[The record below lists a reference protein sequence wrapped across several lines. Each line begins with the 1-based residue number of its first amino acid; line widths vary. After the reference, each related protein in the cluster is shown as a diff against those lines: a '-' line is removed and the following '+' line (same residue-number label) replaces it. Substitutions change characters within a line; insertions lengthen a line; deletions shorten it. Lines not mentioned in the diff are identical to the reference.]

1 MFETAKDYTIT
12 AGVFAI
18 FYVGLPAA
26 WLRGLFQAVED
37 GSFLWFTV
45 NVMIP
50 PVGIINGL
58 IQWFG

>member
-26 WLRGLFQAVED
+26 WLRGLFQAVEE

-50 PVGIINGL
+50 PL
-58 IQWFG
+58 ELSTA